1 MFDTFEVFAQV
12 DPDDVIK
19 AHADTEEC
27 VTAFVQLAMEFET
40 TVALAL
46 HDKRMNFVTQSLFAQ
61 P

>member
-40 TVALAL
+40 TVAL
-46 HDKRMNFVTQSLFAQ
+46 HCMTRE
-61 P
+61 